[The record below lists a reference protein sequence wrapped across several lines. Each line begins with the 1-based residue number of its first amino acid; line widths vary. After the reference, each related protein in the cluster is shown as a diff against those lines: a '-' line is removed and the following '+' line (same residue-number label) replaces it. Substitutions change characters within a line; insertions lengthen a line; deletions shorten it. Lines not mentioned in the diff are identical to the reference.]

1 MMTAQRM
8 KILITGICGF
18 VGATLAESIRAAG
31 WPWELMGLDNFTRPG
46 SEENRARLRR
56 LGVKIHTGDLR
67 QASDLAALP
76 AADWVIDAAAN
87 PSVLAGADGRTSSR
101 QLLEHNLWGTVE
113 MLEYCKQHRA
123 GLILLSTS
131 RVYAIEP
138 LARLPVVVQNQA
150 FVPQPGAP
158 WPAGLTEAGITEAF
172 PTDAPRSV
180 YGASKLAAEVIALEY
195 GADFGFPVWIN
206 RCGVMAG
213 AGQFGR
219 PDQGIF
225 AYWIHSHCRR
235 RPLRYIGFDG
245 QGHQVRDCLHPRDLL
260 PLLRRQ
266 MEQPAARHP
275 RIINLSGGRAS
286 ATSLRQL
293 TAWCDARFGP
303 HPIQSDPCPRPF
315 DLPWVVLNAALAQE
329 VWGWQPQTPAAA
341 IFEEIARHAEQ
352 RPDWLEL
359 SEA

>member
-1 MMTAQRM
+1 M

-31 WPWELMGLDNFTRPG
+31 WPCSMVGVDNFTRPG
-46 SEENRARLRR
+46 SEANRQRLRR
-56 LGVKIHTGDLR
+56 LGVEVRAGDLR

-76 AADWVIDAAAN
+76 AVDWVIDAAAN
-87 PSVLAGADGRTSSR
+87 ASVLAGADGQTSSR

-113 MLEYCKQHRA
+113 ILEYCKRHRA

-138 LARLPVVVQNQA
+138 LARLPVVVKEEA
-150 FVPQPGAP
+150 FVPQAGAN
-158 WPAGLTEAGITEAF
+158 WPAGLTEEGISETFSTE
-172 PTDAPRSV
+172 APRSV
-180 YGASKLAAEVIALEY
+180 YGASKLASEVLALEY
-195 GADFGFPVWIN
+195 GADFDFPVWIN

-225 AYWIHSHCRR
+225 SYWIHSHCRR
-235 RPLRYIGFDG
+235 RPLRYVGFDG

-260 PLLRRQ
+260 PLLRQQ
-266 MEQPAARHP
+266 MEHP
-275 RIINLSGGRAS
+275 RADKPRILNVSGGRAS

-303 HPIQSDPCPRPF
+303 HAVQSDPRPRPF
-315 DLPWVVLNAALAQE
+315 DLPWVVLDATLARE
-329 VWGWQPQTPAAA
+329 AWGWKPETPASA

-352 RPDWLEL
+352 NPGWLEL